1 MLETQQ
7 GGGTNLN
14 SPDCNVRVAE
24 HVTIKPG
31 PIGELYLVNGLND
44 YIKVDS
50 ARVSSNVYPSLIF
63 DMSAS
68 PMYRLNDNE
77 KKRKAVNTKL
87 DLLWRD
93 VTVTLS
99 AKCKTDDNV
108 ESDCNSE
115 VSVLEVL
122 PNQSSS
128 GQKDSVPAQI
138 ASAISGLGTAAAP
151 FFPAST
157 FNEKVAAAG
166 DGLTVLFRNLFPPR
180 TETFFHS
187 FLGDELTFGWN
198 YREDTSAEKDT
209 TLLGLRRGVV
219 LLKGPKDLS
228 KLTVHCY
235 IMSKWSDDLGPPF
248 NDSYNVFSQE
258 WVYELPAE
266 KNNLTDYESL
276 PNVDSFP
283 ALVHIGELLNVLHL
297 VNRYDFDRL
306 VDSCHLTKGKALDSV
321 TKASLKAHLLTL
333 NYSSAQV
340 DDIIGG
346 YQPEIGKPELIKLI
360 CRYDSTKCPS
370 RDKIPKALA
379 VDANDYVKRS
389 DLEKYLGIE
398 KKKPSGYR

>member
-1 MLETQQ
+1 MIRTIAIAFLVLSASGALSAQQ
-7 GGGTNLN
+7 QQISPCTSNQAPTGPLKSREGRIYMQARRGRQLPNSTNSNCN
-14 SPDCNVRVAE
+14 SRVAE
-24 HVTIKPG
+24 HVTVKPG

-50 ARVSSNVYPSLIF
+50 ARLTTSVYPSLIF

-68 PMYRLNDNE
+68 PLYRFDDE
-77 KKRKAVNTKL
+77 DKKRRAINTKL

-99 AKCKTDDNV
+99 ATCKSEDGTTPDCS
-108 ESDCNSE
+108 SD

-128 GQKDSVPAQI
+128 GQRDSVPAQI

-166 DGLTVLFRNLFPPR
+166 DGLTVLFRNLFPPH

-198 YREDTSAEKDT
+198 YREDTTAEKDS

-219 LLKGPKDLS
+219 LLKAPKNLF
-228 KLTVHCY
+228 KLMVHCS

-248 NDSYNVFSQE
+248 DDPYNLFSQE

-266 KNNLTDYESL
+266 KNDLVDYESL
-276 PNVDSFP
+276 PNLDSFP
-283 ALVHIGELLNVLHL
+283 AL
-297 VNRYDFDRL
+297 
-306 VDSCHLTKGKALDSV
+306 
-321 TKASLKAHLLTL
+321 
-333 NYSSAQV
+333 
-340 DDIIGG
+340 
-346 YQPEIGKPELIKLI
+346 EI
-360 CRYDSTKCPS
+360 
-370 RDKIPKALA
+370 
-379 VDANDYVKRS
+379 
-389 DLEKYLGIE
+389 
-398 KKKPSGYR
+398 